1 MPSRLHEPLKTTD
14 GSTVVNRSI
23 RKIQK
28 AAKAFLLF
36 GQELQSCQKTGVRN
50 RELTTC
56 ANAFQAMRVMIL
68 RAVELLVVP
77 TELEKTPLF
86 YVIFCFHFFLI

>member
-1 MPSRLHEPLKTTD
+1 MRRSTAENLPSMSHEPLKTTD
-14 GSTVVNRSI
+14 GSTAVNRSI

-36 GQELQSCQKTGVRN
+36 SHELELPKTEVRN

-68 RAVELLVVP
+68 RAVELP
-77 TELEKTPLF
+77 SWACIT
-86 YVIFCFHFFLI
+86 